1 MKNFAA
7 YTVSLDLVRALSPV
21 IEQLRSRSADLAD
34 QVDRARTSVVLNICE
49 GARRSGKDK
58 RRFYTIANGS
68 ASELRGAL
76 DIAAA
81 LGWNLDDGEARAL
94 LDRELGLL
102 WGLTR
107 DRRDAA

>member
-7 YTVSLDLVRALSPV
+7 YTVGLDLVRALTPV
-21 IEQLRSRSADLAD
+21 IEQLRRRSADLAD
-34 QVDRARTSVVLNICE
+34 HVDRARTSVVLNICE
-49 GARRSGKDK
+49 GARRTGKDQ

-81 LGWNLDDGEARAL
+81 LDWHLDDREARAL

-107 DRRDAA
+107 DRGRAA